1 MCYRQRQI
9 GDRPQL
15 NTELLAKQS
24 DGLVTAAGRGAD
36 EVTKSGSA
44 LANASSSAFKA
55 ADDVAAS
62 KK

>member
-1 MCYRQRQI
+1 
-9 GDRPQL
+9 
-15 NTELLAKQS
+15 
-24 DGLVTAAGRGAD
+24 LVTAAGRGAD